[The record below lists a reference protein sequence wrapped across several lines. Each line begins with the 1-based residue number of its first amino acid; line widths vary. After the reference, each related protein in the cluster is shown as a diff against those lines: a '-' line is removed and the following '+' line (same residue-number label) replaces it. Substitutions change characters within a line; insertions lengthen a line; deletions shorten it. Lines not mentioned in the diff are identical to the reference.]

1 MILLA
6 LVDKDLSKEERE
18 EIARVLH
25 QTPRKEKSKY
35 GKPVFPVISCLLTP
49 YPTPPRLSTLV
60 TEDTWTVLDR
70 LGFTGP
76 NDWLLTPQ
84 NLWNLFTEYRSLES
98 FVKNLPVTNDIA
110 ERG

>member
-1 MILLA
+1 M
-6 LVDKDLSKEERE
+6 
-18 EIARVLH
+18 
-25 QTPRKEKSKY
+25 
-35 GKPVFPVISCLLTP
+35 
-49 YPTPPRLSTLV
+49 
-60 TEDTWTVLDR
+60 LDR

-110 ERG
+110 ERGCHLMTEFVNRVKTPEAREALVHTVSYHRELVKGYSKKELNKV